1 MKTIT
6 TYLTLAVC
14 LIIVSCNKL
23 TDFSPYDANISK
35 RNLNEENIL
44 RIQNEVQKT
53 DSITFIAISDTHAN
67 YSDLK
72 AAVSKINELGGT
84 DFVVVCGDLTN
95 YGLSKEFQDYYD
107 YISRLNEPF
116 VTLIGNHDYLSNGKL
131 IYTKMFGPTN
141 FTFDIGKYRFVLF
154 DDIVWENNNSEPDFS
169 WLSSSFVQK
178 DSSTNI
184 VLMHIPLWANELGP
198 DYGNKL
204 KSILEENSVSY
215 TISGHEHN
223 FKTVDLSGHS
233 YLVLPEI
240 AKRSFAKITLIKNIA
255 TLEMINF

>member
-72 AAVSKINELGGT
+72 AAVSKINGLGGT

-169 WLSSSFVQK
+169 WLSDNLIK
-178 DSSTNI
+178 EGPATNI

-204 KSILEENSVSY
+204 KSILEENIVSY

-223 FKTVDLSGHS
+223 FKTVDLSGRS